1 MYKFTAII
9 LLFTCLYYN
18 KYIRLYLQY
27 LYLNRHTYILKLISS
42 LRYYKTTINNKY
54 IKLCDKL
61 CHDDDFE
68 ISCVQLIT
76 SINVNKSLLHVM
88 YDVTNCFDTLID
100 CNILCNDLVEGLINV
115 KYDVS
120 KKMRDEEIKPYS
132 LLKIN
137 YSFFY
142 NNTRN
147 DYIMYYKCNNPP
159 IQYPFFTKEIMT
171 QYENGTSEA
180 VANFIRTLIFP
191 QIKNNTVKYIAELNE
206 SNTTNDIDI
215 TTNNTDNKD
224 TNNTDTKYTNNTL
237 YNMKIYNCFNTYNKT
252 VKDAYIEL
260 TNNKRINIK
269 EHVMQIMSPFNDFGL
284 LTGCPVTLYYIL
296 LHFNIDVKTLV
307 KCVITFDYQHLD
319 INTFEFT
326 NNIITLLPCDINT
339 PIISPLIKSELKW

>member
-1 MYKFTAII
+1 MFKFTTAII
-9 LLFTCLYYN
+9 LFTCLHYN

-42 LRYYKTTINNKY
+42 FRYYKTTINNKY
-54 IKLCDKL
+54 IKLCDRL

-68 ISCVQLIT
+68 INSVYLIVSFKLESHT
-76 SINVNKSLLHVM
+76 MRTTK
-88 YDVTNCFDTLID
+88 DVTNCFDTLID
-100 CNILCNDLVEGLINV
+100 CNILNNDVVEGLINAYYV
-115 KYDVS
+115 IPKEYYDE
-120 KKMRDEEIKPYS
+120 KIKPYA
-132 LLKIN
+132 LLKIY

-147 DYIMYYKCNNPP
+147 DYIMYYKYNSPS
-159 IQYPFFTKEIMT
+159 IQYPFFTKDILT
-171 QYENGTSEA
+171 QYENGT
-180 VANFIRTLIFP
+180 LIFP
-191 QIKNNTVKYIAELNE
+191 QITNNIVKYVTELNE

-215 TTNNTDNKD
+215 TTN
-224 TNNTDTKYTNNTL
+224 TNANNTL

-252 VKDAYIEL
+252 VKNAYIEL
-260 TNNKRINIK
+260 TNNKQINIK
-269 EHVMQIMSPFNDFGL
+269 EHIMQIISPFNDFGL

-319 INTFEFT
+319 LNTFEFT
-326 NNIITLLPCDINT
+326 NNIITLLPGDINT